1 MRIGPVTDDYSMLK
15 EDVTFRKE
23 VAEKVGIGFELP
35 IVARENFIAGEEP

>member
-1 MRIGPVTDDYSMLK
+1 MLK

-35 IVARENFIAGEEP
+35 IQGTVVAHDAPKEVDQTSVESVT